1 MWDYVGIVRSDQR
14 LAIASK
20 RMSLFREQ
28 IEGYY
33 WKYRLTED
41 LIELRNIALVGELI
55 ISSAMLRRESRGLHY
70 NTDCPET
77 DNANWKRDTV
87 I

>member
-20 RMSLFREQ
+20 RMSLLREQ
-28 IEGYY
+28 VEGYY
-33 WKYRLTED
+33 WKYRLTQD
-41 LIELRNIALVGELI
+41 LIELRNIALVGDLI
-55 ISSAMLRRESRGLHY
+55 IRSAMLRRESRGLHF

-77 DNANWKRDTV
+77 DDVNWKRDTV
-87 I
+87 V